1 MTELL
6 AYALFFFEIC
16 QPFMIKVKSCTYPLQ
31 MNNVYRISIMK
42 LDEIGD
48 DATGLIKGAMS
59 RGQNDIDNNSWI
71 YIAHISH

>member
-1 MTELL
+1 
-6 AYALFFFEIC
+6 
-16 QPFMIKVKSCTYPLQ
+16 
-31 MNNVYRISIMK
+31 MNDVYRISIMK

-71 YIAHISH
+71 NITQREYMFPM